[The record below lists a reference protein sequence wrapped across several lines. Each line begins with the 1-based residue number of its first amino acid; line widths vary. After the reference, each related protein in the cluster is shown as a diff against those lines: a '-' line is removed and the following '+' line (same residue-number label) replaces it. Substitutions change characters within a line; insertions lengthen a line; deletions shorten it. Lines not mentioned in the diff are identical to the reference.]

1 MAGIGVQLPL
11 ACTRGSDGDG
21 PMGCGL
27 RKTPGWAVDDKTK
40 AREILRGLF
49 SIGLRLVFGLR
60 LVCRAAT
67 RKLFRRR
74 LFREI
79 DADRV
84 RTNPTKIAI
93 CGDEQARTIFTE
105 TAVARA
111 VSGIDSPKQDTLAV
125 ENVNST
131 RTAGPYVSIGIH

>member
-27 RKTPGWAVDDKTK
+27 RKTPGWAVDGKTK

-49 SIGLRLVFGLR
+49 SIGLR

-131 RTAGPYVSIGIH
+131 RTAGPNVSIGIH